1 MNKKTVKILM
11 AILCFALIMTFS
23 VNVFAALQPKDVS
36 GDTTGKLATNAKKGS
51 EKIVGAI
58 KVVGI
63 ILSVGILMILGIKYM
78 MGSAE
83 EKAEY
88 KKTLIPYV
96 VGAMLV
102 FAASYFAQQ
111 IYEFAS
117 SFIT

>member
-1 MNKKTVKILM
+1 MNTKTTKILVSVLCFVLI
-11 AILCFALIMTFS
+11 AILS
-23 VNVFAALQPKDVS
+23 VNVFAEFRPSSVTPNTTDNLAL
-36 GDTTGKLATNAKKGS
+36 NAQAAA
-51 EKIVGAI
+51 ERITGAI

-63 ILSVGILMILGIKYM
+63 ILSVGILMVLGIKYM

-102 FAASYFAQQ
+102 FAASYFADK
-111 IYEFAS
+111 IYDFAN
-117 SFIT
+117 SFLG